1 MLLQKLYSKQIS
13 LSEWFEQINHSETE
27 AMRIEDNDK
36 RERLGVLNMTI
47 HLPFDKPY
55 QFKAIDIASETDAFK
70 TFLTEHGDEP
80 CALRLMP
87 LKEGLPK
94 LRMRGCTIRDVT
106 SGWFKEQK
114 INPADY
120 RADYVPHPLS
130 NIWSTI
136 FIVNK
141 NGIFGEITKAGHHEL
156 TQGIFTEQPII
167 FQYDFKNWK
176 LSTPDSEAEKH
187 LVFLIKHLLVDKENI
202 QHELNKKLNA
212 VFSHNYLCGY
222 FETVFSKEFSLHFI
236 DYNRILG
243 NMYGDYATQNYI
255 SSNTTKTVVTGFVGC
270 PGKVTGTVR
279 IVPQEDIVTSKLN
292 SDEILVCDMT
302 TPEYLQLMK
311 QSCGI
316 ITDRGGILSHAAIV
330 SRELQKPCIV
340 GTNNAT
346 KILKNGDIVEL
357 DAQNGIVILR

>member
-36 RERLGVLNMTI
+36 RERLAVLNNVI
-47 HLPFDKPY
+47 YLPYDKPH
-55 QFKAIDIASETDAFK
+55 QFKAIDIANETDAFK
-70 TFLTEHGDEP
+70 TFLSAHGDEP

-94 LRMRGCTIRDVT
+94 LRMRGSTIRDVT
-106 SGWFKEQK
+106 NGWFKEQN
-114 INPADY
+114 INLEDY
-120 RADYVPHPLS
+120 RADYVPHPLH

-156 TQGIFTEQPII
+156 TQGVFTEQPII
-167 FQYDFKNWK
+167 FQYDFKKWK
-176 LSTPDSEAEKH
+176 LSTPDSKAEKH
-187 LVFLIKHLLVDKENI
+187 LVFLINHVLVEEENV
-202 QHELNKKLNA
+202 QHELNEKLNA

-222 FETVFSKEFSLHFI
+222 FESVFSKEFSLHFI

-243 NMYGDYATQNYI
+243 AMYDDYVVQNND
-255 SSNTTKTVVTGFVGC
+255 SQSTTKERIKGFVGC
-270 PGKVTGTVR
+270 PGKVIGKVR
-279 IVPQEDIVTSKLN
+279 IVKQENITTSKLN

-302 TPEYLQLMK
+302 TPEYVQLMK

-346 KILKNGDIVEL
+346 KILKNGDTVEL
-357 DAQNGIVILR
+357 DAHNGIVILR